1 MAKVQK
7 NAQSTKENTVFLL
20 FLIATPHF
28 ECDATFIPIAKWR
41 EGSKIKTWGRREG
54 ESLTLTCPH
63 SFVHRP
69 LRPMMWKSEG
79 HFRMHRFL
87 HIQCI
92 PQKSHC
98 LFAITATKARAQS
111 VGFGLA
117 VRSVRTGSPS
127 RRTKFYTKNNVLG
140 SGYEPNICNTH
151 DAVKHVSPDLS
162 WRDISLNNQVHAH
175 RSNAIFIS
183 HLKGGRL
190 VGWNL

>member
-28 ECDATFIPIAKWR
+28 ECEATFIPIAKWR

-63 SFVHRP
+63 PFVHRP

-79 HFRMHRFL
+79 HFSNALISSHPMH
-87 HIQCI
+87 
-92 PQKSHC
+92 PPKKSHC

-127 RRTKFYTKNNVLG
+127 RRTKFYTKNNVLV

-151 DAVKHVSPDLS
+151 DAVK
-162 WRDISLNNQVHAH
+162 
-175 RSNAIFIS
+175 
-183 HLKGGRL
+183 L
-190 VGWNL
+190 V

>member
-41 EGSKIKTWGRREG
+41 EGSKRKTWGRIAYPHVPSPLCASAFE
-54 ESLTLTCPH
+54 TCDVKKWGTFPNASISSH
-63 SFVHRP
+63 PMHPPKISHR
-69 LRPMMWKSEG
+69 
-79 HFRMHRFL
+79 
-87 HIQCI
+87 
-92 PQKSHC
+92 

-127 RRTKFYTKNNVLG
+127 RRTKFYTKNNVLV

-151 DAVKHVSPDLS
+151 DAVK
-162 WRDISLNNQVHAH
+162 
-175 RSNAIFIS
+175 
-183 HLKGGRL
+183 L
-190 VGWNL
+190 V

>member
-28 ECDATFIPIAKWR
+28 ECEATFIPIAKWR
-41 EGSKIKTWGRREG
+41 EGSKIKTGGRREG
-54 ESLTLTCPH
+54 EPSTLPCPQP
-63 SFVHRP
+63 FVYRH
-69 LRPMMWKSEG
+69 LKSVTGPREG
-79 HFRMHRFL
+79 HFSNASISSHPMHPPK
-87 HIQCI
+87 I
-92 PQKSHC
+92 SHR

-162 WRDISLNNQVHAH
+162 
-175 RSNAIFIS
+175 
-183 HLKGGRL
+183 
-190 VGWNL
+190 